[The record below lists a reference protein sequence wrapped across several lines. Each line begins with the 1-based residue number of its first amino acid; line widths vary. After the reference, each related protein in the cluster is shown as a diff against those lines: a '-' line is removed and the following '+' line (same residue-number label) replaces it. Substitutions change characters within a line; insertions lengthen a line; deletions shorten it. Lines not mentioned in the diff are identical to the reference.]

1 MVVIRLAK
9 SGAKK
14 APYFFI
20 TVADSRKP
28 RDGRFIERLGFF
40 NPSARGS
47 EERLR
52 FNLERYEYWVSKGAQ
67 PSEKVLNLKMQ
78 AELSPE
84 ELEKLFEKRDSRRLS
99 RKEAKAVKL
108 AEELKANAESEVKGS
123 TSEEGSDTPENEST
137 LAKEAVSAE
146 EAPAEE
152 APAEDAPSETET
164 SNDEQSDESTSDDAD
179 SDDEKK

>member
-14 APYFFI
+14 NPYFFI
-20 TVADSRKP
+20 TVADSRMP
-28 RDGRFIERLGFF
+28 RDGRFIERLGFY

-52 FNLERYEYWVSKGAQ
+52 FNTERFDHWVGQGAKV
-67 PSEKVLNLKMQ
+67 SDRVKVLHQ
-78 AELSPE
+78 EAEMSPE
-84 ELEKLFEKRDSRRLS
+84 DLAAKFEKRDSKRQAK
-99 RKEAKAVKL
+99 KEAKAAKL
-108 AEELKANAESEVKGS
+108 AEEMAA
-123 TSEEGSDTPENEST
+123 SEEAAPAE
-137 LAKEAVSAE
+137 EAPVE

-152 APAEDAPSETET
+152 AAPAEESPVEEAPAEEETPAEED
-164 SNDEQSDESTSDDAD
+164 SP